1 MKTTRTIWL
10 WLALLVACSG
20 AFANTGRQGRDVPLA
35 ELSGDPQ
42 PLRLNGA
49 AGQQTLA
56 LPLGARETVKSATLH
71 LVATNS
77 TALLGERSQL
87 VVQLNDRVIAQL
99 PLSPKQ
105 PEIVADIRLPLAQ
118 LKPGYNR
125 LTFAAAQHY
134 TLQCEDPSAPEL
146 WSEIDVQ
153 QSTLRIDTEL
163 QAQAP
168 TLDRLDAVFD
178 PAQWH
183 DRRLTVVTA
192 AQPGA
197 NELGWGAQLTQ
208 GSALRLRY
216 QPLAVQHRAVAAGH
230 GEGPVPGL
238 DPAVLGNGDA
248 MLVGTLAQLKPYLDP
263 ALAAKVKSGFLGVYP
278 LPGDARRVLLIAT
291 GRDAAEVGKAVAAF
305 AGQHLP
311 RQAELAVTGL
321 ALPKLAPYAG
331 LLAAPGSYTLREL
344 GFRTRNVK
352 GMSPEAIET
361 TLRLPPD
368 LYSPENST
376 VGIALNYAVGA
387 KLRADSVLNVLVN
400 GQFVQVIPLDQD
412 KGGLVERYKLEIP
425 LRAFRPG
432 DNTIAFQ
439 PRMTP
444 LVTGSCQLYQTENL
458 QLTVFDDSTLTL
470 PKVSHF
476 ARLPDLNRL
485 AATAFPYAVQA
496 DGADLGV
503 QVTERSSDSIA
514 AAWTLLGKLAQKHG
528 LPLSAAAIGFDAPP
542 ADRHLLVVGSR
553 PPAAL
558 LEGAPWQPGRPMQF
572 TQPVVDTAQGAGWW
586 SRQWVRLSGGR
597 TAEAATIANTE
608 VRADATLAGQLLA
621 MQYRSPLDGDRTVT
635 VFVAGSPADLARGSA
650 ELIEPANWDRLGD
663 DVSLLRIGETGI
675 VSQRVGAQYDAGS
688 IGVTGRI
695 GYAFSQHPLVWLALT
710 LTLVGLLAL
719 VTVKLLRRFYL
730 RHHTGV
736 EEEQ

>member
-1 MKTTRTIWL
+1 MKKMIWL
-10 WLALLVACSG
+10 WLALLVASNG
-20 AFANTGRQGRDVPLA
+20 AFASAGRQGRDVPLA
-35 ELSGDPQ
+35 ELSGSTR
-42 PLRLNGA
+42 PLRLSGA
-49 AGQQTLA
+49 AGQQTLV

-105 PEIVADIRLPLAQ
+105 PEIAADIRLPLAQ

-134 TLQCEDPSAPEL
+134 TLQCEDPAAPEL

-168 TLDRLDAVFD
+168 TLDRLAAVFD

-183 DRRLTVVTA
+183 DRKLAIVTA

-208 GSALRLRY
+208 GAALRLRY
-216 QPLAVQHRAVAAGH
+216 QPLAVQHRSVAAGR
-230 GEGPVPGL
+230 GDGAVPGL
-238 DPAVLGNGDA
+238 DPAVLGDGDA

-278 LPGDARRVLLIAT
+278 RPGDSRRVLLIAT
-291 GRDAAEVGKAVAAF
+291 GRDAAEVGKAVAAV
-305 AGQHLP
+305 AGRQLP
-311 RQAELAVTGL
+311 RQAELAVTEL
-321 ALPKLAPYAG
+321 SLPRLAPYAG
-331 LLAAPGSYTLREL
+331 QIAKPGSYTLRDL
-344 GFRTRNVK
+344 GFATRNAR
-352 GMSPEAIET
+352 GLYPEAIEA

-368 LYSPENST
+368 LYGPENST
-376 VGIALNYAVGA
+376 VGVALNYAVGA
-387 KLRADSVLNVLVN
+387 KLRADSVLNVFVN

-412 KGGLVERYKLEIP
+412 KGGTVERYRLEIP

-444 LVTGSCQLYQTENL
+444 LVSGSCQLLQTENL
-458 QLTVFDDSTLTL
+458 QLTIFDDSTLTL
-470 PKVSHF
+470 PAVSHF
-476 ARLPDLNRL
+476 ARLPDLSRL
-485 AATAFPYAVQA
+485 ASTAFPYAVQP

-528 LPLSAAAIGFDAPP
+528 LPLPAAHIGFDTPP
-542 ADRHLLVVGSR
+542 ADRHLLVVGTR

-558 LEGAPWQPGRPMQF
+558 LEGAPWHPGRPMQF
-572 TQPVVDTAQGAGWW
+572 TQPVVDTAQGEGWW
-586 SRQWVRLSGGR
+586 SRQWARWTGGR
-597 TAEAATIANTE
+597 DAHAATVASTGIK
-608 VRADATLAGQLLA
+608 ADAMLAGQLLA
-621 MQYRSPLDGDRTVT
+621 MQYRSPLDGDRTAT
-635 VFVAGSPADLARGSA
+635 VFVAGSPAELARGSA

-663 DVSLLRIGETGI
+663 DVSLLRIGEPGI
-675 VSQRVGAQYDAGS
+675 VSQRVGAQYDVGG

-710 LTLVGLLAL
+710 LVLVGLLAL
-719 VTVKLLRRFYL
+719 VTVKLLRRFHL
-730 RHHTGV
+730 RHHAGV